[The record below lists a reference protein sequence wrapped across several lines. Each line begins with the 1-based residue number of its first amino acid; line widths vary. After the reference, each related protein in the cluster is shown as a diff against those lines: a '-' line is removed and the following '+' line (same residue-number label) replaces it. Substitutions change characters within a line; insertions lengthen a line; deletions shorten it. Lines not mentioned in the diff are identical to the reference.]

1 MADAADPIVYLEAY
15 YPHTS
20 PAFLFAS
27 LILFA
32 ALTAAF
38 GLWLGLAF
46 WPITLILGL
55 VTLYLAAV
63 AIRQARGVAL
73 AVRVTDR
80 GIYHSAWEKGL
91 VRRGLPGGEIPLDAI
106 GSVEIVNLRSAT
118 GGGPVVAIWLR
129 NPRAFRTGRGL
140 MRLARQMAGAGDLS
154 IACDETDRTA
164 DQVLEA
170 IEAALADHLHTG
182 QGERSR

>member
-1 MADAADPIVYLEAY
+1 LADAADPVVYLEAY

-27 LILFA
+27 LSLFGV
-32 ALTAAF
+32 LTAAF
-38 GLWLGLAF
+38 GLWLGFAF

-73 AVRVTDR
+73 AVRVTDH
-80 GIYHSAWEKGL
+80 GIYHAAWESGL
-91 VRRGLPGGEIPLDAI
+91 VRRGLPGGEIPLDSI
-106 GSVEIVNLRSAT
+106 GSVEIVNLRSAA

-129 NPRAFRTGRGL
+129 NPGSYRTGRPL
-140 MRLARQMAGAGDLS
+140 IRLARQMAGAGDLS

-164 DQVLEA
+164 DQVLQA
-170 IEAALADHLHTG
+170 IEAALADHLKG
-182 QGERSR
+182 QGEPGR